1 VILIAVLIDGYTVE
15 LQKSERYLF
24 ALEEQNKE
32 IDAKNRLL
40 EKKECWTYKG
50 QRRNGTV
57 EQAAE

>member
-40 EKKECWTYKG
+40 EKRNAGLIKAKEET
-50 QRRNGTV
+50 
-57 EQAAE
+57 EQLNKLL